1 MLTPLEEAFILASSK
16 FKIPTL
22 NYQQKLAIEKIV
34 SNKKNVFV
42 NLHTGFANLLFI
54 KRFHLCLITPP
65 TFRRRCQHCM
75 EGENFR
81 SVVHLEKRVRPDQ
94 RDDFE
99 SVIRQEP
106 SGVLSAEIGV
116 PSASESSWMTQ
127 EVQVIS
133 ADRIWML
140 FLEAMKLMNF

>member
-1 MLTPLEEAFILASSK
+1 MFYRLLMVTSLEEAFILVSSK

-34 SNKKNVFV
+34 QIRKMFSFV
-42 NLHTGFANLLFI
+42 NLPTGFANLLFI

-65 TFRRRCQHCM
+65 TFRRRCQL

-81 SVVHLEKRVRPDQ
+81 SVVLLEKRVRSDQ

-99 SVIRQEP
+99 SVISRNTAAFCQ
-106 SGVLSAEIGV
+106 
-116 PSASESSWMTQ
+116 Q
-127 EVQVIS
+127 
-133 ADRIWML
+133 
-140 FLEAMKLMNF
+140 KLVFPTHPNLRG

>member
-1 MLTPLEEAFILASSK
+1 MHK
-16 FKIPTL
+16 FVGVLDKYAL

-34 SNKKNVFV
+34 LNKKDVFV
-42 NLHTGFANLLFI
+42 NLPTGFANLLFI

-65 TFRRRCQHCM
+65 TFRRRCQL

-99 SVIRQEP
+99 SVISRNTAAFCQ
-106 SGVLSAEIGV
+106 
-116 PSASESSWMTQ
+116 Q
-127 EVQVIS
+127 
-133 ADRIWML
+133 
-140 FLEAMKLMNF
+140 KLVFPTHPNLRG